1 MFAEA
6 LGGKSGRG
14 VKQAAI
20 QLFADSPQPAVL
32 KRNRVFRNTKCTSY
46 HQDTI
51 ENNRHMRLD
60 RVLYGNV
67 NTLHK

>member
-32 KRNRVFRNTKCTSY
+32 KRNRVFGTLNARLITRILSKTI
-46 HQDTI
+46 DT
-51 ENNRHMRLD
+51 
-60 RVLYGNV
+60 YA
-67 NTLHK
+67 